1 MENSYIKV
9 LVFERVLVIIPFQ
22 WRIQDLTLGG
32 VWTLSTEGGGRKSS
46 KVLKVEVKVIFK
58 RVFGRISIQNLRK
71 TSVLDIKNHRSA
83 TIRGGARRVRP
94 HPPPGSASAFW
105 PTKYVF

>member
-32 VWTLSTEGGGRKSS
+32 GRGFCQRRGGRKSS

-58 RVFGRISIQNLRK
+58 RVFGRISIQIMLKNYRERRK
-71 TSVLDIKNHRSA
+71 I
-83 TIRGGARRVRP
+83 
-94 HPPPGSASAFW
+94 
-105 PTKYVF
+105 